1 MNWSYN
7 RAISGNVA
15 STGEINIPR
24 KKGIYT
30 FYLVYK
36 FSNKKFSKANLKVDY
51 AKEKEKYILA
61 WDSYLRG
68 LKIPKKRSNHSLYYR
83 SMFTLR
89 VHEDKINPGAM
100 IASLSNPWGEEVQH
114 SPSSKHAVI
123 TSSGRLVSRFNR
135 DALHGDRQAP
145 LRALGYL
152 KKFSIKKKMGSGF
165 TEKELF

>member
-1 MNWSYN
+1 M
-7 RAISGNVA
+7 ISKW
-15 STGEINIPR
+15 TGLITERLAETLLQLVRSIFQE

-114 SPSSKHAVI
+114 SPSSKHGGYHLVWHK
-123 TSSGRLVSRFNR
+123 RLVSRFNR
-135 DALHGDRQAP
+135 DALR
-145 LRALGYL
+145 R
-152 KKFSIKKKMGSGF
+152 
-165 TEKELF
+165 